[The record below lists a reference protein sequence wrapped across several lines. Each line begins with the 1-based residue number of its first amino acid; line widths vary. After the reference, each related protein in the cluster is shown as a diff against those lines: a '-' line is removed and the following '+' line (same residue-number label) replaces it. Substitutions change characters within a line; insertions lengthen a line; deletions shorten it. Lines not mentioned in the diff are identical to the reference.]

1 MEIWIILISFL
12 LSSFYSGSE
21 AAFYSA
27 NRLKLSIFKQ
37 KKHRGARLAVE
48 FIDSPSRY
56 LATIL
61 VGNNIA
67 NVLFGSA
74 MAITLKGIFSETAVV
89 FISTTL
95 ILVFSEIL
103 PKSISRVKAEKTAM
117 QNAFAVR
124 LSEIVFYPLIK
135 FLSLITRIVSRY
147 LGHTANGNSAALSK
161 KEISVLFQ
169 ESRYLGHIQRR
180 DEDFIQK
187 VIQLNH
193 VKARQ
198 VMQHRTDIVAVPIE
212 STIDQVRQII
222 IRKQFTRVP
231 VYDKNLDHILG
242 IVNSLDLLQKPDSL
256 QKIMRQVPIMPE
268 SKPLLGILQ
277 QLRLKKASMAI
288 VIDEY
293 GGTAGLLTME
303 DIFEEIFGEIEDEH
317 DEHGNFIEKLP
328 DGEYRIR
335 GRVEVSEI
343 NSQLK
348 LNLPTGDYETI
359 AGLVIFRLGKIP
371 NVGDHLDLQNCRI
384 IVTRATRTTVSMVR
398 IQGLAQ

>member
-103 PKSISRVKAEKTAM
+103 PKSIS
-117 QNAFAVR
+117 
-124 LSEIVFYPLIK
+124 
-135 FLSLITRIVSRY
+135 RIVSRY